1 MGLMSWTLGM
11 PECPRG
17 EFLAWTHMSSAPG
30 WPKSETE
37 HHESMQSQRKCETS
51 NLACCVG

>member
-17 EFLAWTHMSSAPG
+17 EFLAWTHMSPAPG